1 MRSFSERNEK
11 MNMNKVLFGLASA
24 ACVACVT
31 GCRTPTTRIDLRND
45 TGAQVAAIDYR
56 DLQEAASAMLQS
68 LLRSGR
74 LDRTDGQMY
83 VLAIGKVKNDTMQ
96 RFDTDTLTSYITE
109 ELMNS
114 GKVMVT
120 SAMADSADNR
130 DNMVYGARSVRG
142 NAEFNQATVAKTGQL
157 VAPTHSL
164 FGKIIQREIHMDNGD
179 KQIEYYFQ
187 LRITEIASGLQW
199 WQKQHLIGKRTD
211 GRTPTW

>member
-1 MRSFSERNEK
+1 MKKIISGFA
-11 MNMNKVLFGLASA
+11 MA
-24 ACVACVT
+24 AVAAVIT
-31 GCRTPTTRIDLRND
+31 GCVTPTTRIDIHND
-45 TGAQVAAIDYR
+45 RGPQVAALDYR

-68 LLRSGR
+68 LFRSGR
-74 LDRTDGQMY
+74 LDRPDGQAY
-83 VLAIGKVKNDTMQ
+83 VMTVGKVKNDTPQ

-120 SAMADSADNR
+120 SAMAATADNR
-130 DNMVYGARSVRG
+130 DEMVNAARSVRG

-164 FGKIIQREIHMDNGD
+164 FGKIIQREIRMDNGD

-211 GRTPTW
+211 ARTPTW